1 MVIAVR
7 HDEAGALA
15 RPARRD
21 HQDMRGV
28 RVADDGSVHF
38 SENEAAPPGQ
48 APLCGVEQRTE
59 LRVAFVLCWTVDLER
74 NRQDKC
80 DRPDEGQRVAA
91 TFQGFLLRGRI
102 LNSGPKMAR
111 PEQRGLP
118 TKGRE

>member
-7 HDEAGALA
+7 HDEAGALS

-28 RVADDGSVHF
+28 RVADDGSVHL

-48 APLCGVEQRTE
+48 APLCGVQQRTE
-59 LRVAFVLCWTVDLER
+59 LRVAFVLC
-74 NRQDKC
+74 
-80 DRPDEGQRVAA
+80 
-91 TFQGFLLRGRI
+91 RI

-111 PEQRGLP
+111 PEQHGFP
-118 TKGRE
+118 TKGREIAIGELRSE